1 MAAPVQMSTTGQP
14 PPSPEDLSKALH
26 LRDLPPSVTESQ
38 LREALVAF
46 GAIHTLRIDPGKGG
60 PYGFVRFETS
70 EAAERAVAQGA
81 VQLLESRIQMER
93 FVPRPTSS
101 SVYVRGFDTSYTE
114 QKLKSVFGAFGEIS
128 SCAINKDQLG
138 GSRGF
143 GFVNFVQAES
153 AASALSLSGQ
163 MQDGVTWFVSPAAHQ
178 GPVYSQRAQ
187 PEDWTRRNV
196 YIAGFPAF
204 ISQANIQ
211 ALCQTFGEIDSIKM
225 QSKPEDPDQG
235 AAFVC
240 FKREQDADAAIAA
253 LSNTL
258 IERCRIKV
266 TKWKPIESRKT
277 ALPRTLMSQ
286 WPFALPYTYFPMTF
300 QPRSQPHPPRRPH
313 PGPAK
318 SPVTL
323 FDHTKYQ
330 SLNLADRKRFM
341 GEFIFT
347 HLKGQHGAGTG
358 KITGMLLEIP
368 ENELL
373 PLVQN
378 LEALQMK
385 ANEAKEVLKRAQTQ
399 S

>member
-26 LRDLPPSVTESQ
+26 LRDLPPNVTEPQ

-46 GAIHTLRIDPGKGG
+46 GAIHTLRIEPGKGS
-60 PYGFVRFETS
+60 PYGFVQFETS
-70 EAAERAVAQGA
+70 ETAERAVAQGA
-81 VQLLESRIQMER
+81 VQLLGSRIQMER
-93 FVPRPTSS
+93 FVPRSTTTS

-114 QKLKSVFGAFGEIS
+114 QRLKSVFGAFGEIS
-128 SCAINKDQLG
+128 SCAINRDQLG

-143 GFVNFVQAES
+143 GFVNFVQAEA
-153 AASALSLSGQ
+153 AASALSLNSQ
-163 MQDGVTWFVSPAAHQ
+163 AQDGVTWFVSPAAHQ
-178 GPVYSQRAQ
+178 GPVHFQRTQ

-204 ISQANIQ
+204 LSQDNIH
-211 ALCQTFGEIDSIKM
+211 ALCQTFGEIDSVKM
-225 QSKPEDPDQG
+225 QSKAEDLG

-266 TKWKPIESRKT
+266 TKWKSIESRKT
-277 ALPRTLMSQ
+277 ALPRALMTQ
-286 WPFALPYTYFPMTF
+286 WPFALPHTYFPMAF

-313 PGPAK
+313 PV
-318 SPVTL
+318 PVKPQTPL
-323 FDHTKYQ
+323 FDQAKYL
-330 SLNLADRKRFM
+330 SLNPQDRKRFI
-341 GEFIFT
+341 GEFIFSQ
-347 HLKGQHGAGTG
+347 LKGQHREGTG

-368 ENELL
+368 EAELL

-378 LEALQMK
+378 LDALQMK
-385 ANEAKEVLKRAQTQ
+385 ANEAMEVLKRAQAQ